1 MNHMRGRNVI
11 VACIAALAAVG
22 VSALGAQEQRDP
34 EIRCCFAQEH
44 LRGELKGVFL
54 IQLLGVV
61 RPIGHLKLITPSGAV
76 LGYDEKTR
84 SFSRP
89 NAEGVYGL
97 GPPSGMSMLE
107 LDWNNSTRRTLALV
121 KRLKGQYR
129 LHVIAE
135 RDGRYALNFLVGG
148 APQTGPGSKNSA
160 VDQGFLKDIRA
171 GEVHVYTFPGEYDD
185 IYDGSLSPS
194 SPTRFR
200 VERLVTGK

>member
-1 MNHMRGRNVI
+1 MSHMRGRNVI
-11 VACIAALAAVG
+11 VACIVAMAAVG
-22 VSALGAQEQRDP
+22 ASALAEEEQRDP
-34 EIRCCFAQEH
+34 EIRCCFTQDH

-107 LDWNNSTRRTLALV
+107 LDWNNSTQRTLVLL

-135 RDGRYALNFLVGG
+135 RDGRYALSFLVGG
-148 APQTGPGSKNSA
+148 ARQTGPGAKNSRDNQDIA
-160 VDQGFLKDIRA
+160 ADIRA
-171 GEVHVYTFPGEYDD
+171 GEVHVYTFPSEFDD
-185 IYDGSLSPS
+185 IYDGSLSPK

-200 VERLVTGK
+200 VERITANR